1 MKTLEITIMIVLI
14 IMINKECVWMLKKVS
29 AVNARQNL
37 GHIMNDVFLVGN
49 HYLIEMDGKAMAAIV
64 PTWMLQQWEERRQD
78 FFTGVDRIREKFS
91 GHDEKDLD
99 KIIQGSDQ

>member
-1 MKTLEITIMIVLI
+1 
-14 IMINKECVWMLKKVS
+14 MINKECVWMLKKVS

-49 HYLIEMDGKAMAAIV
+49 QYLIERDGKAMAAIV

-99 KIIQGSDQ
+99 KIIKEAINKGKESS